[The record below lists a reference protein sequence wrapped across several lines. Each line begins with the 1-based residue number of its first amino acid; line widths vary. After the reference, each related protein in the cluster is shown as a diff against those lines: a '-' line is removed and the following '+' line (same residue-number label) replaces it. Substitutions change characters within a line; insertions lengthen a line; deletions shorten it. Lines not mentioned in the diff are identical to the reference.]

1 MIDPAVLKT
10 CREAIQKSLGSLDD
24 IPPELA
30 NTIANVYYSFYAQAT
45 GGSTSF
51 VHDDI
56 KAFIEDTASVL
67 SSYKY
72 AQEFVGG
79 LRKIDRRKQ
88 PVLYDFTVEFILD
101 ILKYQIDRAHE
112 KSGLRRMIERSFRRN
127 KVREIPNLYALIKR

>member
-1 MIDPAVLKT
+1 M
-10 CREAIQKSLGSLDD
+10 
-24 IPPELA
+24 
-30 NTIANVYYSFYAQAT
+30 
-45 GGSTSF
+45 
-51 VHDDI
+51 HDDI